1 MKNIYLILVGIL
13 LFITGCSTT
22 YKVTDFSSRDKFYR
36 DFNNFARNKNVK
48 VTFTN
53 DSSFYVDN
61 GAEIVNDTL
70 YYLGIEI
77 NSGNKRITVSD
88 IKELNYTSND
98 YKSASILL
106 KNGESYRA
114 KEIKMGKDSI
124 EFAFNNEVITQNK
137 VTSINNIQK
146 ISYKNHSI
154 GSIRNLGLGF
164 CLGIAGGSLVQIIGA
179 GFAIP
184 IGTPVII
191 GATLGIILGPITG
204 ALIGYKY
211 TYQFSP

>member
-1 MKNIYLILVGIL
+1 MRIIYLISSIFL
-13 LFITGCSTT
+13 LTLTGCSTT
-22 YKVTDFSSRDKFYR
+22 YKVTDFSSRDKFYG

-48 VTFTN
+48 VTLSN
-53 DSSFYVDN
+53 DSSFSLTN
-61 GAEIVNDTL
+61 SAEIANDTL
-70 YYLGIEI
+70 YYLGKEI
-77 NSGNKRITVSD
+77 NSGNKRIAVSD

-114 KEIKMGKDSI
+114 KEIKMGKDSL
-124 EFAFNNEVITQNK
+124 EFAFTNEVITQNK

-154 GSIRNLGLGF
+154 GSISNLGLGF
-164 CLGIAGGSLVQIIGA
+164 CLGIAGGSLVQIMGA

>member
-1 MKNIYLILVGIL
+1 MRIIYLISSIFL
-13 LFITGCSTT
+13 LTLTGCSTT
-22 YKVTDFSSRDKFYR
+22 YKVTDFSSRDKFYK

-48 VTFTN
+48 VTLSN
-53 DSSFYVDN
+53 DSSFSLTN
-61 GAEIVNDTL
+61 SAEIANDTL
-70 YYLGIEI
+70 YYLGKEI
-77 NSGNKRITVSD
+77 NSGNKRIAVSD

-114 KEIKMGKDSI
+114 KEIKMGKDSL
-124 EFAFNNEVITQNK
+124 EFAFTNEVITQNK

-154 GSIRNLGLGF
+154 GSISNLGLGF
-164 CLGIAGGSLVQIIGA
+164 CLGIAGGSLVQIMGA

>member
-1 MKNIYLILVGIL
+1 MKKVFLILAGISL
-13 LFITGCSTT
+13 LAGCSST
-22 YKVTDFSSRDKFYR
+22 YRLNDFSPKEKFYG

-53 DSSFYVDN
+53 DSSFSLTN
-61 GAEIVNDTL
+61 SAEIANDTL
-70 YYLGIEI
+70 YCLGKEI
-77 NSGNKRITVSD
+77 NSGNKRIAVSD

>member
-1 MKNIYLILVGIL
+1 MKIIYLISSIFL
-13 LFITGCSTT
+13 LTLTGCSTT
-22 YKVTDFSSRDKFYR
+22 YKVTDFSSRDKFYG

-53 DSSFYVDN
+53 DSSFSLTN
-61 GAEIVNDTL
+61 SAEIANDTL
-70 YYLGIEI
+70 YCLGKEI
-77 NSGNKRITVSD
+77 NSGNKRIAVSD
-88 IKELNYTSND
+88 IKELNYTRND

-146 ISYKNHSI
+146 ISYNNHSI
-154 GSIRNLGLGF
+154 GSISNLGLGF

>member
-1 MKNIYLILVGIL
+1 MRIIYLISSIFL
-13 LFITGCSTT
+13 LTLTGCYSI
-22 YKVTDFSSRDKFYR
+22 YNVSDFSSRDKFYE

-48 VTFTN
+48 VTLSN
-53 DSSFYVDN
+53 DSSFSLTN
-61 GAEIVNDTL
+61 SAEIANDTL
-70 YYLGIEI
+70 YYLGKEI
-77 NSGNKRITVSD
+77 NSGNKSIAVSD

-114 KEIKMGKDSI
+114 KEIKMGKDSL
-124 EFAFNNEVITQNK
+124 EFAFTNEVITQNK

-154 GSIRNLGLGF
+154 GSISNLGLGF
-164 CLGIAGGSLVQIIGA
+164 CLGIAGGSLVQIMGA